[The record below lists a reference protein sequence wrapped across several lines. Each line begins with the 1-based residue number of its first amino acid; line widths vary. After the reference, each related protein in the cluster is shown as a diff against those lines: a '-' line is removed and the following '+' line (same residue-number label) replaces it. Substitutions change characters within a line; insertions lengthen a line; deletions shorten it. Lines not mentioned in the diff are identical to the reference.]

1 MGIEVKNLSKQY
13 GDFPVLK
20 DINLKIPAGKLVALL
35 GPSGCGK
42 TTLLRVIAGLEDP
55 DSGEIFFSGENATT
69 RKVKERNVGFVF
81 QHYALF
87 KQMTIFDNIAF
98 GLRMR
103 PKETRPSE
111 EEIRKKVE
119 ELLQLVQMEWVAK
132 RYPSQLSGG
141 QRQRIALIRSLA
153 IEPQV
158 LMLDEPFGALDAQV
172 RKELRSWLRRLH
184 NDMHITS
191 IFVTHDQE
199 EALEVADIIVI
210 MNSGG
215 IQQIGTPEEVYNNPA
230 NAFVYNFLGQVN
242 LFHSRVEGG
251 KAYIG
256 NMAFNLTNAQE
267 VSGDSAKVYIR
278 PHQLEIHHEGER
290 NSLRG
295 RILHIVPVGPQVK
308 VELQGSHGE
317 IIDVEITQ
325 ERYKELRLTKG
336 MDVFIS
342 PKEMKI
348 FEEDYTI

>member
-1 MGIEVKNLSKQY
+1 MGIEVQKLSKQF
-13 GDFPVLK
+13 GNFSVLK
-20 DINLKIPAGKLVALL
+20 DINLKIPGGQLVALL

-42 TTLLRVIAGLEDP
+42 TTLLRVIAGLEEA
-55 DSGEIFFSGENATT
+55 DSGQIFFSGEDATS

-103 PKETRPSE
+103 PKATRPTE
-111 EEIRKKVE
+111 EEIRRKVD
-119 ELLQLVQMEWVAK
+119 ELLALVQMEWVAE

-141 QRQRIALIRSLA
+141 QRQRIALVRSLA
-153 IEPQV
+153 IEPEV

-172 RKELRSWLRRLH
+172 RKELRGWLRRLH
-184 NDMHITS
+184 NEMHITS

-199 EALEVADIIVI
+199 EALEVADTIVI

-215 IQQIGTPEEVYNNPA
+215 IQQIGSPEEVYNNPA

-242 LFHSRVEGG
+242 LFHSKVKNG
-251 KAYIG
+251 KAYVG
-256 NMAFNLTNAQE
+256 NMSFNLTDAEQRAGN
-267 VSGDSAKVYIR
+267 SAKVYIR
-278 PHQLEIHHEGER
+278 PHQLDIHHEVQG
-290 NSLRG
+290 NSLKG
-295 RILHIVPVGPQVK
+295 RIVHIVPVGPQVK
-308 VELQGSHGE
+308 VEVEGEHGE

-325 ERYKELRLTKG
+325 DRYKQLKLTKG
-336 MDVFIS
+336 MDIFIS

-348 FEEDYTI
+348 FKEDYSI